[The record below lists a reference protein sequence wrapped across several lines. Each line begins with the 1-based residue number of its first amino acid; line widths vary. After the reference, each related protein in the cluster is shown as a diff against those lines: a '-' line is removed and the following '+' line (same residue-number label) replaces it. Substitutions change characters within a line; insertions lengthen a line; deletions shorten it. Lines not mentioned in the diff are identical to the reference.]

1 MASLAR
7 RSHRS
12 TNIWPGFVDAL
23 ATLLMVII
31 FLLMIFV
38 LAQFLLGEAI
48 TGRDVALRKLQNQI
62 GEMGELLSLERKS
75 NAEMRF
81 NITQLSDEL
90 QASVVTRDN
99 LKSSLSLMAQRSQSA
114 EDRAQD
120 LTIKLNDAFKSIDAD
135 KATIEAKVA
144 ELVALGSDIAALKAL
159 RDDLEKELSGKVA
172 EVDKEKNISE
182 SALAQVALVNRQMA
196 ALREQL
202 GRLEDSLEESER
214 KAAEQG
220 VQISTLGKRLN
231 SALAS
236 KVQELSRYRSEFFGR
251 LREVLGRQQGVRIVG
266 DRFVFQSEVLFESGS
281 AELGEEGKKQ
291 IEKLARTLAEIAP
304 QIPEDIDWILRVDG
318 HTDDVPIS
326 NWKFPSNWELSVGR
340 AISVIR
346 FLKDAG
352 IPAARLA
359 ATGFGEY
366 QPIDPAKDEIARRRN
381 RRIELKLTQR

>member
-326 NWKFPSNWELSVGR
+326 NWKFPSNWELSAGR

>member
-326 NWKFPSNWELSVGR
+326 NWKFPSNWELSAGR

-366 QPIDPAKDEIARRRN
+366 QPIDPAKDEIAHRRN